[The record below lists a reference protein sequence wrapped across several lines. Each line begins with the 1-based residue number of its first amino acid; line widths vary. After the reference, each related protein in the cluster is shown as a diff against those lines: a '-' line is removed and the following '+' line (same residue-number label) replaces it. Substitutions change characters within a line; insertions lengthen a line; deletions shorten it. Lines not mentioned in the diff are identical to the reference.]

1 MDAVK
6 DYRLTH
12 NGLTI
17 SRNFLENAGVGDEID
32 VVTKDHTIVIK
43 PKSLTDKVR
52 GIVKGSTLTVEN
64 LDELYY
70 FSKGV

>member
-6 DYRLTH
+6 DYMLT
-12 NGLTI
+12 NKGLTI
-17 SRNFLENAGVGDEID
+17 SRNFLENAGLSDEID
-32 VVTKDHTIVIK
+32 IVTKDHTIVIR
-43 PKSLTDKVR
+43 PKSMTDKVR

-64 LDELYY
+64 LDDLYY

>member
-6 DYRLTH
+6 DYMLT
-12 NGLTI
+12 NKGLTI

-32 VVTKDHTIVIK
+32 IITKDHTIVIK
-43 PKSLTDKVR
+43 PKSMTDKVR

>member
-6 DYRLTH
+6 DYMLT
-12 NGLTI
+12 NKGLTI
-17 SRNFLENAGVGDEID
+17 SRNFLEDAGLGDEID
-32 VVTKDHTIVIK
+32 IVTKDHTIVIR
-43 PKSLTDKVR
+43 PKSMTDKVR

-64 LDELYY
+64 LDDLYH